1 MNNWINVLKLIIGMV
16 CLFAVSCNSP
26 KAGINE
32 KQPISKKKSTVE
44 NNRPNIIYILADD
57 LGIGDLTIYNE
68 DGKIPTPNLDQ
79 FGREGMKFNDAHT
92 SSSVCTPTRYGI
104 LTGRYNWRTALKEFV
119 LWGNSPMLIEK
130 DRLSVA
136 QLLKNNGY
144 KTANIGK
151 WHLGLNWTLKDDAP
165 DFEAYSKRTDRV
177 SLAKIDYSQA
187 LQSGTLNVGFDYSFM
202 IAASLNMP
210 PFVYLENDKPT
221 QIPTKKTERKRK
233 DYPFSSWIKGD
244 IADDFVHEE
253 VLPTFVEKSISFIK
267 ENANKK
273 QPFFLYL
280 PLPSPHS
287 PVLPIEPWKGKSKI
301 NAYADFVMMTDAL
314 MGQIFETLKAQGIEE
329 NTMVIFTSDNGCAS
343 TANVPLLKKKGH
355 NPSYIYSGL
364 KGSYLEG
371 GHRVPFL
378 VKWPGVVPP
387 NSESDATI
395 CTTDFMA
402 TCADIV
408 NYSLKENEG
417 EDSYSMLPL
426 LKGKGSY
433 DRTSTVHHSKTGIFA
448 IRQGDW
454 KLVLLPNSGVAG
466 SGKPAKVKQILPDYL
481 LFNLEKDAQEKNN
494 VAEEYPE
501 KLEELKN
508 ILIQQ
513 IKQGRS
519 TPGKPQQN
527 AEIDFDWV
535 QTAFMNE

>member
-1 MNNWINVLKLIIGMV
+1 MSNTLKLIIGMIFLSV
-16 CLFAVSCNSP
+16 MSCNSS
-26 KAGINE
+26 KIGTSE
-32 KQPISKKKSTVE
+32 KKKSTVE
-44 NNRPNIIYILADD
+44 NSRPNIIYILADD
-57 LGIGDLTIYNE
+57 LGIGDLTIYNK

-104 LTGRYNWRTALKEFV
+104 LTGRYNWRTPLKEFV
-119 LWGNSPMLIEK
+119 LWGNSPSLIEK

-136 QLLKNNGY
+136 QLLKNSGY

-151 WHLGLNWTLKDDAP
+151 WHLGLNWTLKNDAP
-165 DFEAYSKRTDRV
+165 NSDAYTKRTDRIGF
-177 SLAKIDYSQA
+177 AKINYSQP
-187 LQSGTLNVGFDYSFM
+187 LQSGTLDVGFDYSFM

-233 DYPFSSWIKGD
+233 EYPFSSWIKGD
-244 IADDFVHEE
+244 IADDFVHEQ
-253 VLPTFVEKSISFIK
+253 VLPTFVDKSIEFIK
-267 ENANKK
+267 NNANKD

-280 PLPSPHS
+280 PLPSPHN
-287 PVLPIEPWKGKSKI
+287 PVLPIDPWKGTSI
-301 NAYADFVMMTDAL
+301 NGYADFVIMTDAL
-314 MGQIFETLKAQGIEE
+314 MGRIFETLKAQGIEE
-329 NTMVIFTSDNGCAS
+329 NTMVIFTSDNGCSS
-343 TANVPLLKKKGH
+343 TADVPFLKKKGH

-378 VKWPGVVPP
+378 VKWPGVVPA

-395 CTTDFMA
+395 CTTDFLA
-402 TCADIV
+402 TCADLL

-426 LKGKGSY
+426 LKGERSY
-433 DRTSTVHHSKTGIFA
+433 NRTSTVHHSKTGVFA

-454 KLVLLPNSGVAG
+454 KLILLPNSGVGAKG
-466 SGKPAKVKQILPDYL
+466 QPAKVKKQLPDYL
-481 LFNLEKDAQEKNN
+481 LYNLESDVAEKNN
-494 VAEEYPE
+494 VAEAYPE
-501 KLEELKN
+501 KVEELKS

-519 TPGKPQQN
+519 TPGEPQQN

-535 QTAFMNE
+535 QTAFINQ

>member
-1 MNNWINVLKLIIGMV
+1 MNHILKLIVGMI

-26 KAGINE
+26 KTGITEKKQTSE
-32 KQPISKKKSTVE
+32 KQLTVQ

-57 LGIGDLTIYNE
+57 LGIGDLTIYNKN
-68 DGKIPTPNLDQ
+68 GKISTPNLDE

-104 LTGRYNWRTALKEFV
+104 LTGRYNWRTPLKDFV
-119 LWGNSPMLIEK
+119 LWGNSPILIEK

-136 QLLKNNGY
+136 QLLKNAGY

-151 WHLGLNWTLKDDAP
+151 WHLGLNWTLKEDTP
-165 DFEAYSKRTDRV
+165 DFEAFTKRTDRV
-177 SLAKIDYSQA
+177 SFAKIDYHQPLKSGA
-187 LQSGTLNVGFDYSFM
+187 LDLGFDYSFM

-210 PFVYLENDKPT
+210 PFVYLENDKAT

-233 DYPFSSWIKGD
+233 EYPFSSWIKGD
-244 IADDFVHEE
+244 IADDFVHDQ
-253 VLPTFVEKSISFIK
+253 VLPTFVEKSVDFIK
-267 ENANKK
+267 DNANKD

-280 PLPSPHS
+280 SLPAPHN
-287 PVLPIEPWKGKSKI
+287 PVLPIAPWKGTSKI
-301 NAYADFVMMTDAL
+301 NEYADFVIMIDAL

-329 NTMVIFTSDNGCAS
+329 NTMVIFTSDNGCSS
-343 TANVPLLKKKGH
+343 TADIPTLKKKGH
-355 NPSYIYSGL
+355 YPSYIYSGL

-378 VKWPGVVPP
+378 VKWPGVVPA

-402 TCADIV
+402 TCAELV

-426 LKGKGSY
+426 LKGEDSY
-433 DRTSTVHHSKTGIFA
+433 NRTSTVHHSKTGVFA

-454 KLVLLPNSGVAG
+454 KLVLFPNSGLGAKG
-466 SGKPAKVKQILPDYL
+466 QPAKIKKQLPDYL
-481 LFNLEKDAQEKNN
+481 LYNLEKDVKEKNN
-494 VAEEYPE
+494 VAQEYPE
-501 KLEELKN
+501 KVAALRN

-527 AEIDFDWV
+527 DDIDFDWV
-535 QTAFMNE
+535 QTGFMNK

>member
-1 MNNWINVLKLIIGMV
+1 M
-16 CLFAVSCNSP
+16 SCNTS
-26 KAGINE
+26 KVVSE
-32 KQPISKKKSTVE
+32 KTSTVASTIK

-68 DGKIPTPNLDQ
+68 VGKIPTPNLDQ

-104 LTGRYNWRTALKEFV
+104 LTGRYNWRTPLKEFV
-119 LWGNSPMLIEK
+119 LWGNSPRLIEK

-151 WHLGLNWTLKDDAP
+151 WHMGLNWTLKDNAP
-165 DFEAYSKRTDRV
+165 GLDAYSKRTDRV
-177 SLAKIDYSQA
+177 PLAKIDYSQP
-187 LQSGTLNVGFDYSFM
+187 LQSGTLDVGFDYSFM
-202 IAASLNMP
+202 IPSSLNMP
-210 PFVYLENDKPT
+210 PFIYLENDKPT
-221 QIPTKKTERKRK
+221 QIPTGKTERRRK
-233 DYPFSSWIKGD
+233 EYPFSSWIKGD
-244 IADDFVHEE
+244 IADDFVHEQ
-253 VLPTFVEKSISFIK
+253 VLPTFVDKSVDFIN
-267 ENANKK
+267 ENAKNKE
-273 QPFFLYL
+273 PFFLYL
-280 PLPSPHS
+280 PLPSPHN
-287 PVLPIEPWKGKSKI
+287 PVLPIAPWKGTSDI
-301 NAYADFVMMTDAL
+301 NGYADFVIMIDAL
-314 MGQIFETLKAQGIEE
+314 MGKIFETLKAQGIEE

-343 TANVPLLKKKGH
+343 TADIPTLKKKGH

-378 VKWPGVVPP
+378 VKWPGVVPA

-402 TCADIV
+402 TCADLL

-426 LKGKGSY
+426 LTGKGSY
-433 DRTSTVHHSKTGIFA
+433 DRSSTVHHSKTGVFA

-466 SGKPAKVKQILPDYL
+466 SGKPAKVKQVLPDYL
-481 LFNLEKDAQEKNN
+481 LFNLEKDVEEKNN
-494 VAEEYPE
+494 VAKQYPE
-501 KLEELKN
+501 KLEGLKK
-508 ILIQQ
+508 LMIQQ
-513 IKQGRS
+513 IKEGRS
-519 TPGKPQQN
+519 TPGNPQQN

-535 QTAFMNE
+535 QTAFMNQ

>member
-1 MNNWINVLKLIIGMV
+1 MNNWNNILKLTIGMIFISIV
-16 CLFAVSCNSP
+16 CCNSS
-26 KAGINE
+26 KVGISE
-32 KQPISKKKSTVE
+32 KKSTVDSIIK
-44 NNRPNIIYILADD
+44 NNHPNIIYILADD

-68 DGKIPTPNLDQ
+68 EGKIPTPNLDE
-79 FGREGMKFNDAHT
+79 FGRAGMKFNDAHT

-104 LTGRYNWRTALKEFV
+104 LTGRYNWRTPLKEFV
-119 LWGNSPMLIEK
+119 LWGNSPVLIEK

-136 QLLKNNGY
+136 QLLKNAGY

-151 WHLGLNWTLKDDAP
+151 WHMGLNWTLKNDALNL
-165 DFEAYSKRTDRV
+165 DAYTKRTDRV
-177 SLAKIDYSQA
+177 NLAKIDYSQP
-187 LQSGTLNVGFDYSFM
+187 LQSGTLDVGFDYSFM

-221 QIPTKKTERKRK
+221 QVPTKKTERKRK
-233 DYPFSSWIKGD
+233 EYPVSSWIKGD
-244 IADDFVHEE
+244 IADDFVHEQ
-253 VLPTFVEKSISFIK
+253 VLPTFVEKSVDFIK
-267 ENANKK
+267 DNANKN

-280 PLPSPHS
+280 PLPSPHN
-287 PVLPIEPWKGKSKI
+287 PVLPIEPWKGTSNI

-314 MGQIFETLKAQGIEE
+314 MGRIFETLKAQGIEE

-343 TANVPLLKKKGH
+343 TADIPTLKKKGH
-355 NPSYIYSGL
+355 HPSYIYSGL

-378 VKWPGVVPP
+378 VKWPGVVPA

-402 TCADIV
+402 TCADLV

-426 LKGKGSY
+426 LKGAGSY

-466 SGKPAKVKQILPDYL
+466 SGKPAKVKKILPEYL
-481 LFNLEKDAQEKNN
+481 LFNLEKDVEEKNN
-494 VAEEYPE
+494 VAVEYPE
-501 KLEELKN
+501 KVEELKRM
-508 ILIQQ
+508 LIQQ
-513 IKQGRS
+513 IKEGRS

-535 QTAFMNE
+535 QTAFMNQ

>member
-1 MNNWINVLKLIIGMV
+1 MNNIPKILILFLGMI
-16 CLFAVSCNSP
+16 CLSVVSCNS
-26 KAGINE
+26 
-32 KQPISKKKSTVE
+32 SKVGTSEKKSTIK
-44 NNRPNIIYILADD
+44 NDRPNIIYILADD

-68 DGKIPTPNLDQ
+68 NGKIPTPNLDQ
-79 FGREGMKFNDAHT
+79 LGREGMKFNDAHT

-104 LTGRYNWRTALKEFV
+104 LTGRYNWRTPLKEFV
-119 LWGNSPMLIEK
+119 LWGNSPILIEK

-136 QLLKNNGY
+136 QLLKNSGY

-151 WHLGLNWTLKDDAP
+151 WHLGLNWTLKDNAP
-165 DFEAYSKRTDRV
+165 DFDIYKNRTDRV
-177 SLAKIDYSQA
+177 RLAKVDYSKP
-187 LQSGTLNVGFDYSFM
+187 LKSGTLEVGFDYSFM

-233 DYPFSSWIKGD
+233 EYPFSSWIKGD
-244 IADDFVHEE
+244 IADDFKHEQ
-253 VLPTFVEKSISFIK
+253 VLPTFVDKSVDFIK
-267 ENANKK
+267 NNANKD

-280 PLPSPHS
+280 PLPSPHN
-287 PVLPIEPWKGKSKI
+287 PVLPIAPWKGTSNI
-301 NAYADFVMMTDAL
+301 NDYADFVMMTDAL
-314 MGQIFETLKAQGIEE
+314 MGKIFETLKAQGIEE
-329 NTMVIFTSDNGCAS
+329 NTMVIFTSDNGCSS
-343 TANVPLLKKKGH
+343 TADVPLLKRKGH

-408 NYSLKENEG
+408 KYSLKENEG
-417 EDSYSMLPL
+417 EDSYSMIPL
-426 LKGKGSY
+426 LTGKGSY
-433 DRTSTVHHSKTGIFA
+433 DRTSTVHHSKTGVFA

-454 KLVLLPNSGVAG
+454 KLVLLPNSGVKAN
-466 SGKPAKVKQILPDYL
+466 GKPAKVKKELPEYL
-481 LFNLEKDAQEKNN
+481 LFNLKEDVKENN
-494 VAEEYPE
+494 NLAEEYPE
-501 KLEELKN
+501 KVEELKK
-508 ILIQQ
+508 LLSQQ
-513 IKQGRS
+513 IKRGRS

-527 AEIDFDWV
+527 AAIDFEWV
-535 QTAFMNE
+535 QTAFMKE

>member
-1 MNNWINVLKLIIGMV
+1 MIFISVV
-16 CLFAVSCNSP
+16 CCNST
-26 KAGINE
+26 KIE
-32 KQPISKKKSTVE
+32 TSEKKSTV
-44 NNRPNIIYILADD
+44 NNDHPNIIYILADD

-68 DGKIPTPNLDQ
+68 NGKIPTPNLDQ
-79 FGREGMKFNDAHT
+79 LGREGMKFNDAHT

-104 LTGRYNWRTALKEFV
+104 LTGRYNWRTPLKEFV
-119 LWGNSPMLIEK
+119 LWGNSPALIEK

-165 DFEAYSKRTDRV
+165 DYDAYANRTDRV
-177 SLAKIDYSQA
+177 GFAKIDYSQPLKSGA
-187 LQSGTLNVGFDYSFM
+187 LDVGFDYSFM
-202 IAASLNMP
+202 IPASLNMP

-233 DYPFSSWIKGD
+233 EYPFSSWIKGD
-244 IADDFVHEE
+244 IADDFVHEQ
-253 VLPTFVEKSISFIK
+253 VLPTFVEKSVEFIK
-267 ENANKK
+267 DNANKD
-273 QPFFLYL
+273 QPFFLYV
-280 PLPSPHS
+280 PLPSPHN
-287 PVLPIEPWKGKSKI
+287 PVLPIEPWKGTSNI
-301 NAYADFVMMTDAL
+301 NGYADFVMMIDAL
-314 MGQIFETLKAQGIEE
+314 MGKIFETVKAQGIEK

-343 TANVPLLKKKGH
+343 TADVPTLKEKGH
-355 NPSYIYSGL
+355 NPSYFYSGL

-402 TCADIV
+402 TCADLV

-426 LKGKGSY
+426 LKGKSSY
-433 DRTSTVHHSKTGIFA
+433 NRTSTVHHSKTGVFA
-448 IRQGDW
+448 VRQGNW

-466 SGKPAKVKQILPDYL
+466 SGKPAKIKQILPDYL
-481 LFNLEKDAQEKNN
+481 LFNLEKDVKEKNN
-494 VAEEYPE
+494 VAEEYPD

-508 ILIQQ
+508 ILIQE
-513 IKQGRS
+513 INQGRS
-519 TPGKPQQN
+519 TPGTPQQN
-527 AEIDFDWV
+527 AEIDFEWV
-535 QTAFMNE
+535 QTAFMNR

>member
-1 MNNWINVLKLIIGMV
+1 MSNWNNILKLTIGMIFISMV
-16 CLFAVSCNSP
+16 CCNSS
-26 KAGINE
+26 KVVVSE
-32 KQPISKKKSTVE
+32 KMSSVDSTSK

-104 LTGRYNWRTALKEFV
+104 LTGRYNWRTPLKEFV
-119 LWGNSPMLIEK
+119 LWGNSPILIEK
-130 DRLSVA
+130 ERLTVA
-136 QLLKNNGY
+136 QLLKNAGY

-151 WHLGLNWTLKDDAP
+151 WHLGLNWTLKGDAP
-165 DFEAYSKRTDRV
+165 DFDAYAKRTNRV
-177 SLAKIDYSQA
+177 PLAKIDYSQA
-187 LQSGTLNVGFDYSFM
+187 LQSGTLDVGFDYSFI

-221 QIPTKKTERKRK
+221 QVPTKKTERKRK
-233 DYPFSSWIKGD
+233 EYPFSSWIKGD
-244 IADDFVHEE
+244 IADDFVHEQ
-253 VLPTFVEKSISFIK
+253 VLPTFVEKSLSFIK
-267 ENANKK
+267 ENANKN

-280 PLPSPHS
+280 PLPSPHN
-287 PVLPIEPWKGKSKI
+287 PVLPIAPWKGTSDI
-301 NAYADFVMMTDAL
+301 NGYADFVMMTDAL
-314 MGQIFETLKAQGIEE
+314 MGKIFETLKAQGIEE
-329 NTMVIFTSDNGCAS
+329 NTMVIFTSDNGCSS

-378 VKWPGVVPP
+378 VKWPGVVPA

-402 TCADIV
+402 TCADLV
-408 NYSLKENEG
+408 KYSLKENEG

-426 LKGKGSY
+426 LKGAGSY
-433 DRTSTVHHSKTGIFA
+433 GRTSTVHHSKTGVFA

-454 KLVLLPNSGVAG
+454 KLVLLPNSGVGAKG
-466 SGKPAKVKQILPDYL
+466 QPARIKKQLPEYL
-481 LFNLEKDAQEKNN
+481 LFNLEKDVKEKNN
-494 VAEEYPE
+494 VAAEYPE
-501 KLEELKN
+501 KLEELKT

-513 IKQGRS
+513 IKEGRS

-535 QTAFMNE
+535 QTAFMNQ